1 MSLEISLVIP
11 AFNEARYLPRLLET
25 VQASVD
31 ASGFAPD
38 RIEIVVADNGSTDDT
53 SSIAAAYGCRV
64 VVAVPRMIGAVRNSG
79 ARAARGRIL
88 AFIDADSQLH
98 PGTVRAIERFF
109 EDDTRIVGVS
119 GVVPER
125 DSPGIKATW
134 CLFASVS
141 ILLGFARP
149 LSWGECVPSG
159 VVCCRREDWDV
170 AGGYSERMLFAED
183 AWFLM
188 VLKRLGRRRGQTV
201 GWLGGVPAVFSAR
214 KFDEHGDWHYFL
226 FPLRFLAGVFWPP
239 ALHRWVHRYW
249 YGAQRGRD
257 D

>member
-1 MSLEISLVIP
+1 MSMEISLVIP

-25 VQASVD
+25 VRASVD

-38 RIEIVVADNGSTDDT
+38 RIEIIVADNGSTDDT
-53 SSIAAAYGCRV
+53 RSIAAAYGCRV
-64 VVAVPRMIGAVRNSG
+64 VDAVPRVIGAVRNSG

-98 PGTVRAIERFF
+98 PGTVGAIERFF
-109 EDDTRIVGVS
+109 EDSTRIVGVS

-134 CLFASVS
+134 CLLASIS

-159 VVCCRREDWDV
+159 VVCCRREDWDAV
-170 AGGYSERMLFAED
+170 GGYSEQVLSAED
-183 AWFLM
+183 ARFLM
-188 VLKRLGRRRGQTV
+188 ALKRLGRRRGQSI

-226 FPLRFLAGVFWPP
+226 FPLRFLAGVF
-239 ALHRWVHRYW
+239 
-249 YGAQRGRD
+249 
-257 D
+257 